1 MKIRLTQLMILFFIM
16 LQIEAQ
22 DSIKQPY
29 FNTEFISTYRDMF
42 TTRLYFLSEGIDF
55 KINPEKT
62 DIDVNYGP
70 SNNIK
75 MGVAV
80 FHKWFGVGIAFRNP
94 IPINP
99 GKRKPE
105 KSSIIDLRVNA
116 YGTAVSAELTYQN
129 YKGFYL
135 TNPQDIY
142 SDWNSDDY
150 YPYRDDIRITAM
162 SAIFY
167 YLPNFR
173 KHSTRA
179 AYIQTERQLKS
190 SGSPVIAPAF
200 IHLGVDADSSLIPSE
215 LLKKYPLSI
224 NEGIVKGNF
233 TSVGISAGYSYTF
246 VFFKYFYVNLS
257 LLPGLYY
264 QWYNYETETGRI
276 KASEWNIAWTGR
288 SAIGYNSD
296 KFYTGIS
303 GILGFI
309 ATPLAIGH
317 SNYHLDMNQFRFW
330 VGTRFNLFKKGK
342 NKKHH
347 E

>member
-1 MKIRLTQLMILFFIM
+1 MKIRLTFFLVFISM
-16 LQIEAQ
+16 LLQAYAQ

-29 FNTEFISTYRDMF
+29 YNTDFITSYRNLF

-55 KINPEKT
+55 IIDPTET
-62 DIDVNYGP
+62 DINVKYGP
-70 SNNIK
+70 SNNVK
-75 MGVAV
+75 MGIAV

-105 KSSIIDLRVNA
+105 KSSVIDLRVNA
-116 YGTAVSAELTYQN
+116 YGTAVSGELTYQD

-135 TNPQDIY
+135 TNPEDIY
-142 SDWNSDDY
+142 ADWNEGDY

-162 SAIFY
+162 SAIIY
-167 YLPNFR
+167 YLPNFK

-179 AYIQTERQLKS
+179 AYIQTERQIKS

-200 IHLGVDADSSLIPSE
+200 IHLGLNADSSLIPSA
-215 LLKKYPLSI
+215 LLENFPNKI
-224 NEGIVKGNF
+224 NEGIIKGKF
-233 TSVGISAGYSYTF
+233 TTVGISAGYSYTF

-257 LLPGLYY
+257 FLPGLYY
-264 QWYNYETETGRI
+264 HWYNYETDVDNI
-276 KASEWNIAWTGR
+276 KSSAINVLWTGR

-303 GILGFI
+303 GVLGFI
-309 ATPLAIGH
+309 AAPLAIGH
-317 SNYHLDMNQFRFW
+317 SNYNLDMNQFRFW
-330 VGTRFNLFKKGK
+330 VGTRFNLFKKKK
-342 NKKHH
+342 NKKRDG
-347 E
+347 